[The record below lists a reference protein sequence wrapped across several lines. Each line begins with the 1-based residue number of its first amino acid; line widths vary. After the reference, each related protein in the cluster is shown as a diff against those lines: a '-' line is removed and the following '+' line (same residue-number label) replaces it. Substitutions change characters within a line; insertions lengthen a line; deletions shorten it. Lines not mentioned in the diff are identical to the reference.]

1 MQLITQS
8 KEAYIQGLQW
18 IFINCNG
25 KAVKIILI
33 SKIFTVSNSSFLT
46 YNIISPLKAII
57 GVWFVY
63 SWCYYYQISET
74 RLFESILLW
83 SQFIVGLGIIVALL
97 SQLMKAIIHLMRDDA
112 RFLDFE
118 FFFFFTL
125 KFFRHTPSTE
135 ELLNLYGK
143 IGFRSSLTTGG
154 LSKTSFTSISRHASK
169 GSIGKCDFV

>member
-1 MQLITQS
+1 MSRIDH
-8 KEAYIQGLQW
+8 
-18 IFINCNG
+18 FD
-25 KAVKIILI
+25 VKKLYFFELV
-33 SKIFTVSNSSFLT
+33 IFTLMTMFRFNF
-46 YNIISPLKAII
+46 ISPLKAII

-83 SQFIVGLGIIVALL
+83 SQFIVGLGIIIALL

>member
-1 MQLITQS
+1 MGGRERPLAGTRR
-8 KEAYIQGLQW
+8 LT
-18 IFINCNG
+18 F
-25 KAVKIILI
+25 KAC
-33 SKIFTVSNSSFLT
+33 SGFSSVAM
-46 YNIISPLKAII
+46 AII

-83 SQFIVGLGIIVALL
+83 NQIIVALL

-112 RFLDFE
+112 RN
-118 FFFFFTL
+118 
-125 KFFRHTPSTE
+125 TPSTE

-143 IGFRSSLTTGG
+143 IGFRSSLTSGG